1 MRTRGR
7 ATRWLVGAVS
17 AAAVAGCNGG
27 LDVLEGSGP
36 RAPIQMP
43 PIEMERVV
51 FEGYHGDLRDLS
63 VTAASATVDMTSK
76 LANLR
81 DVSIGFAAEDAGKVQ
96 ISAPVGQFHLE
107 ADDFKLT
114 NGVHGETAEGQH
126 FTTEA
131 ASYVSSRRVIVSD
144 TPVELRR
151 QSVVLTASRMELE
164 IPTHTLRLF
173 GNVKARVQPK

>member
-1 MRTRGR
+1 M
-7 ATRWLVGAVS
+7 S

-27 LDVLEGSGP
+27 LDVLESSGT
-36 RAPIQMP
+36 RAPIEMP
-43 PIEMERVV
+43 PIELERVV

-81 DVSIGFAAEDAGKVQ
+81 DVSIGFAAEDAGKVR
-96 ISAPVGQFHLE
+96 IAAPVGQFHLD

-114 NGVHGETAEGQH
+114 NGVQGETAEGQR

-131 ASYVSSRRVIVSD
+131 ASYVANRRLIVSD
-144 TPVELRR
+144 TPVELQRA
-151 QSVVLTASRMELE
+151 SVLLTASGMELE
-164 IPTHTLRLF
+164 IPTHKLRLI